1 VAERPGARRAR
12 LLVLGAGPAQLGLL
26 EAASAHAGIEVIA
39 ADRDPQAPGLELA
52 DERAVVSSEDEDAVE
67 RLARAR
73 GVHGLISPGADWTVG
88 VAARVAE
95 RLELPHPIDAA
106 TAAVA
111 VSKARQ
117 RERLAAAGVP
127 QPRLHGLDEPDVPF
141 PCVVKAPDRQGQR
154 GLSLVRAPAGL
165 AAAVESAQGESRS
178 GGVLLEEHVDG
189 PEITVNGVWLDGRF
203 VPLTVTDRLT
213 AAEPAFGVALAHVWP
228 SAHATSEAV
237 SVAAAAAR
245 AVGIRNGPSYVQVR
259 LGPEGPRVMEV
270 AARLG
275 GGHDAELCEAALGV
289 DLNGLALR
297 FALGRPVSP
306 PDVSRGLTLG
316 QVPRAADRLDH
327 AVSRPAPIDRT
338 PSPTAVS
345 EGQTPGHGRFGGACV
360 RFLVAPEGVLRQVDG
375 VDDALAVDG
384 VHRVRIYRRPGWRF
398 GPLRRGADR
407 AGAILAVGASPEDAL
422 ERADRAAQAVRFQVD
437 VDPT

>member
-26 EAASAHAGIEVIA
+26 EAAAERADIETIA
-39 ADRDPQAPGLELA
+39 ADRDPQAPGFDLA
-52 DERAVVSSEDEDAVE
+52 DERAVVSSEDEEAVE

-117 RERLAAAGVP
+117 RERLRAAGVP
-127 QPRLHGLDEPDVPF
+127 QPRLHGPDETELPF
-141 PCVVKAPDRQGQR
+141 PCVVKAPDRQGQL
-154 GLSLVRAPAGL
+154 GLSLVRAPDEL
-165 AAAVESAQGESRS
+165 PAALERARAESRA
-178 GGVLLEEHVDG
+178 GGVLVEELVEG
-189 PEITVNGVWLDGRF
+189 PEITVNGVWLEGSF
-203 VPLTVTDRLT
+203 VPLTVTDRRT
-213 AAEPAFGVALAHVWP
+213 AAAPAFGVALAHVWP
-228 SAHATSEAV
+228 SAHATPEAV

-259 LGPEGPRVMEV
+259 LGPDGPRVMEI

-289 DLNGLALR
+289 DLNGLALG
-297 FALGRPVSP
+297 FALGR
-306 PDVSRGLTLG
+306 
-316 QVPRAADRLDH
+316 
-327 AVSRPAPIDRT
+327 AVAE
-338 PSPTAVS
+338 TAMS
-345 EGQTPGHGRFGGACV
+345 QGQTPGHGPFGGACV
-360 RFLVAPEGVLRQVDG
+360 RFLVAPEGVLLQVDG
-375 VDDALAVDG
+375 VEDALAIDG
-384 VHRVRIYRRPGWRF
+384 VRWVRIYRRPGWRF

-407 AGAILAVGASPEDAL
+407 AGAILAVGTSPEDAL

-437 VDPT
+437 VDRT